1 MGVHSSHII
10 ITTGRP
16 AAGKSTLSKWLSQEL
31 AIPFVSK
38 DNIREVLFNRLGW
51 KDRVWAQ
58 LLGQASVDLMF
69 YFAEM
74 QLEVGRSL
82 ILDNAFDPALS
93 ASRFTALKAKYNA
106 ETIQIICNSNHETL
120 FDRFKE
126 RAASGIRH
134 PGHGDENVF
143 DELRSSLARE
153 QSPIMDIGGTIIE
166 VDTTDFAKLDYKAIL
181 NQVKSDI
188 Q

>member
-1 MGVHSSHII
+1 MDVHASHLI

-16 AAGKSTLSKWLSQEL
+16 AAGKSTLAKWLSQEL
-31 AIPFVSK
+31 EIPFVSK

-51 KDRVWAQ
+51 KDRRWAQ

-93 ASRFTALKAKYNA
+93 TSRFIALKAKYNA
-106 ETIQIICNSNHETL
+106 EIIQIICNSNQETL
-120 FDRFKE
+120 FERFKE
-126 RAASGIRH
+126 RATSGNRH
-134 PGHGDENVF
+134 PGHGDEIVF
-143 DELRSSLARE
+143 DELRANLAKE
-153 QSPIMDIGGTIIE
+153 QSPIMEIGGTIIE
-166 VDTTDFAKLDYKAIL
+166 VDTTDFTKINYQAIL
-181 NQVKSDI
+181 YQVKLEI
-188 Q
+188 N